1 MFYKVIGLRI
11 SKFYIDGKFNTV
23 RIQDAVVGLND
34 TLIPV
39 SEYYCVPEA

>member
-11 SKFYIDGKFNTV
+11 SKFYVDGKFNTV
-23 RIQDAVVGLND
+23 HIQDAVVGLNY

-39 SEYYCVPEA
+39 SECYFVPEA